1 AAGSGEGRA
10 LDLGQA
16 FYHFSTQPDDT
27 AHYGAVRNE
36 LKNGKSVDKT
46 AQANTEQNQTIR
58 LRANFKIGAL
68 NHSATLPTPTRN
80 AAQCPSAQAISAKLI
95 ISPGSLLC
103 GPAAKPANTSQLGG
117 RIWSAQSL
125 GPVE

>member
-1 AAGSGEGRA
+1 MPAPANKNQLQYPIPRQSKAAGSGEGRA

-68 NHSATLPTPTRN
+68 NHSAT
-80 AAQCPSAQAISAKLI
+80 
-95 ISPGSLLC
+95 
-103 GPAAKPANTSQLGG
+103 
-117 RIWSAQSL
+117 
-125 GPVE
+125 